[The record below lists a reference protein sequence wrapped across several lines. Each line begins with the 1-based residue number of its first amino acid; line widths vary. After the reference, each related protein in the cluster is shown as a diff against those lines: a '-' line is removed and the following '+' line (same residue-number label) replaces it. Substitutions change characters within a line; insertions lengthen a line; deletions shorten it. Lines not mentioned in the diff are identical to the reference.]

1 MYFNYDSIHN
11 VPDAV
16 IQDKKNKF
24 EPFERAL
31 HFKKK
36 RHVNAFLEIMKDKH
50 SLEDLYY
57 FDPKTVKKHKKG
69 INDV

>member
-1 MYFNYDSIHN
+1 MVIEMYFNYDSIHN

-36 RHVNAFLEIMKDKH
+36 RLPLSRQPIISMIYNI
-50 SLEDLYY
+50 
-57 FDPKTVKKHKKG
+57 
-69 INDV
+69 